1 MTDSKKKLVF
11 VRTREGYHCV
21 QRNPIGSAYGLIMPD
36 LQKKQFIYA
45 TWYAP
50 IYITA
55 SELREIADFLDEQ
68 NRAAAEPLKDS
79 GVDRANILSM
89 RTRKDGGSARRY
101 FQHP

>member
-68 NRAAAEPLKDS
+68 NRAVAEPLKDS
-79 GVDRANILSM
+79 GVAGFVKLFGEQIA
-89 RTRKDGGSARRY
+89 KDN
-101 FQHP
+101 P